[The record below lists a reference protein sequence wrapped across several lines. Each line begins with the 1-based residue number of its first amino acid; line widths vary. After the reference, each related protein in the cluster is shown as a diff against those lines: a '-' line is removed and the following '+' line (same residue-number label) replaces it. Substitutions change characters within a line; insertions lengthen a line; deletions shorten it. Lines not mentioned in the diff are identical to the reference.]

1 MTQQLSQDQAP
12 NMARACGDVECYPNF
27 FCISFVDYD
36 SNRELTFEI
45 SERKND
51 LGPLCEYIRD
61 NLRYFISFNG
71 VHYDNIMVMY
81 LHTHQVA
88 LSGATSEQICQ
99 QLKKLNDLIILT
111 DENDRETQ
119 RKYAKYKRNHPW
131 ETIDLFLYWSKLTR
145 VSRKLSLKSIAVN
158 MNWYR
163 IQELPLGP
171 DHVVLPEQMD
181 AIIEYNLNDCRITKE
196 LAVRMKKDINLRADA
211 KKRYGF
217 HCMSWDG
224 VKLGY
229 NILLKRYSDR
239 VGAEMRDVRELRTRR
254 ATIDIGAL
262 ILPVIAFKEG
272 SVARRTFIEDK
283 RLMHEFSSFH
293 GLHEYLKTLV
303 VKSTNEVN
311 CRVMYKGNR
320 YDVKSGGLHTY
331 HGAAVVS
338 PGPDEIYDDWDVM
351 SYYPSLISKWEFV
364 PEHLGIE
371 FAEELE
377 LMRQE
382 RVTLKHTGLGKS
394 SDAELLKLSL
404 NGGAFGNMNNEH
416 TAMFDTQ
423 AMLSVKV
430 ADIKRG

>member
-1 MTQQLSQDQAP
+1 
-12 NMARACGDVECYPNF
+12 MARACGDVECYPNF